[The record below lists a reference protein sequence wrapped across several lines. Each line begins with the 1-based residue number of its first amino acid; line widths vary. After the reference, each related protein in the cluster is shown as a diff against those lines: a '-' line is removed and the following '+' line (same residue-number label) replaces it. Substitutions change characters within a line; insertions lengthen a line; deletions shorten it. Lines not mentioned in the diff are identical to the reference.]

1 MHSFY
6 SSTIICSKFG
16 HDFQA
21 ERKGTNKLKGCFKE
35 NGSPSTIGWT
45 RNRIKS

>member
-6 SSTIICSKFG
+6 SSTIICSKCG

-21 ERKGTNKLKGCFKE
+21 EGKGTKKLKGCLKE